1 MYAPLSTAC
10 KRRACWSKNKEGT
23 MTVLQ
28 QRFLELLSAAIWQ
41 RPADESLFLE
51 MDEAQWKTLAY
62 NSSKQR
68 VNALIV
74 DGINTLPAHCRPPRP
89 ILLSL
94 MLQTEKIE
102 RENLRIDQA
111 VIQLQREHE
120 AENLPFVLLKGQG
133 NALFYPDPRHRT
145 PGDIDLLFYRSGDYE
160 RANLRVQAPLD
171 RENGFHT
178 SYERDGIHIENH
190 YLLTRFHNA
199 EQDRRLNKELD
210 DIIRN
215 DGFAWA
221 EIEGTNVRVLPAG
234 FNDFY
239 VFAHLFRHFVFIGV
253 GIRQVCD
260 WLLMLHAHRGQIDR
274 DCFTKRAAA
283 FGLLKP
289 MRAFAHATVTYLG
302 ASPDLFPFDL
312 GEAVPHSRF
321 IIEDILKGGSFGL
334 HHPNIKLRKS
344 VWGARLERYKLSA
357 SRSLHI
363 LALSPG
369 YCLRLFSAGL
379 FVRLK
384 LTLQGE
390 K

>member
-1 MYAPLSTAC
+1 
-10 KRRACWSKNKEGT
+10 
-23 MTVLQ
+23 MTILQ

-41 RPADESLFLE
+41 RPANESLFLE
-51 MDEAQWKTLAY
+51 MNEAQWKTLAY
-62 NSSKQR
+62 NSTKQR

-74 DGINTLPAHCRPPRP
+74 DGINTLPAHCLPPRSV
-89 ILLSL
+89 LLSL

-111 VIQLQREHE
+111 VVQLHREHE

-133 NALFYPDPRHRT
+133 NALFYPVPRHRT
-145 PGDIDLLFYRSGDYE
+145 PGDIDLLFYRPGDYE
-160 RANLRVQAPLD
+160 RANSRVQAPLD
-171 RENGFHT
+171 KENGFHT

-190 YLLTRFHNA
+190 YLLTRFHSSK
-199 EQDRRLNKELD
+199 QDRRLSRELD

-215 DGFAWA
+215 DRFALA
-221 EIEGTNVRVLPAG
+221 EIEGTSVRVLPAG

-260 WLLMLHAHRGQIDR
+260 WLLILRAHRGQIDR

-344 VWGARLERYKLSA
+344 VLGARLERYKLSA